1 MRCRSGARC
10 RRGFRARKQPRPALR
25 CQEDERRSGI
35 PLSYAAVPVVAQ
47 NRYRTAP
54 RTQNP
59 LAACGPDGGEPR
71 DRQAVPGDQNFL
83 ALQRHVEQPGKVA
96 FRVMYVELGHSFRL
110 ARNPGYRQANR
121 PIRYNRNPCLSTLHP
136 SHPGTH
142 RRFAYAMP
150 KPTRW
155 GWLITRTI

>member
-1 MRCRSGARC
+1 
-10 RRGFRARKQPRPALR
+10 
-25 CQEDERRSGI
+25 
-35 PLSYAAVPVVAQ
+35 
-47 NRYRTAP
+47 
-54 RTQNP
+54 
-59 LAACGPDGGEPR
+59 
-71 DRQAVPGDQNFL
+71 
-83 ALQRHVEQPGKVA
+83 
-96 FRVMYVELGHSFRL
+96 MYVELGHSFRL